1 MQTLATNYK
10 KSVFCVFSSKLPRA
24 MPAMVDHLL
33 VNHLL
38 VDHLYFYWDGE
49 EKQGKHLHMQITVV
63 PILGRRQRHR

>member
-1 MQTLATNYK
+1 MQTLTTNYK

-24 MPAMVDHLL
+24 MPAMVD
-33 VNHLL
+33 HLL

>member
-33 VNHLL
+33 VDHLL
-38 VDHLYFYWDGE
+38 VDHLYFYWDRE